1 MQTKL
6 SENIIN
12 IFYALIWLM
21 ISLWCGVNH
30 EIFADEAQAYLIARD
45 ASISEILTTV
55 ARTEGT
61 PALWFLWLKLL
72 IFWGLDY
79 SHLYIA
85 SILPNFIGV
94 CLFITKAPFSKVV
107 KYVLPLTYFVLYQ
120 YNIVARNYSLL
131 FLTTVIASIAYGQ
144 RQKHPYRLVWSLIFL
159 GSTTSHAFLLSCSIM
174 LFWMHN
180 DAQQAEGIKGYQ
192 KFIKGNL
199 RALSLFGIFI
209 IFSVLYLYPES
220 SNQYISN
227 YELIKGFRARNI
239 LALFSVGLITSSV
252 LSPENLEYIFIGLCY
267 SMCMIG
273 IMTKEYKL
281 KFGILLLPNILFM
294 LYVPYKPWHAGII
307 IMSIMFLL
315 WQEKEE
321 VSHWIKIGIGL
332 LFVMQ
337 IIWSYEGI
345 TTDIKGKYSVGK
357 DIHTFLEKQNISST
371 ETKIAAF
378 NGISL
383 HIYENNPNFSY
394 WDWREHGFTQRVTS
408 EDIKQKRAIIINK
421 EVYDVFNKRIKEIQE
436 QGKYQIKVFKSDHFF
451 ALQDMGKDETLYV
464 LYRDEP

>member
-6 SENIIN
+6 SENISN
-12 IFYALIWLM
+12 ILYALVWLM

-30 EIFADEAQAYLIARD
+30 EIYADEAQAYLIARD

-131 FLTTVIASIAYGQ
+131 FLTTVIASMAYAQ

-174 LFWMHN
+174 LFWMYN
-180 DAQQAEGIKGYQ
+180 DAKKAEGIKGYQ
-192 KFIKGNL
+192 EFIKGNL
-199 RALSLFGIFI
+199 RALSIFGIFM
-209 IFSVLYLYPES
+209 IFSALYLYPES

-227 YELIKGFRARNI
+227 YELIKGFRVRNV
-239 LALFSVGLITSSV
+239 LTVFSVGLITSSEP
-252 LSPENLEYIFIGLCY
+252 SPENLGYIFIGLCY
-267 SMCMIG
+267 SICMMCLMS
-273 IMTKEYKL
+273 KEYKM
-281 KFGILLLPNILFM
+281 KFWILLLPNILFM
-294 LYVPYKPWHAGII
+294 LYVPYKPWHTGII
-307 IMSIMFLL
+307 IMSVMFLL
-315 WQEKEE
+315 WQEKRK
-321 VSHWIKIGIGL
+321 VLTQIKISISVLLCLQMIWGVTGI
-332 LFVMQ
+332 
-337 IIWSYEGI
+337 
-345 TTDIKGKYSVGK
+345 IKDVRGKYSVGK
-357 DIHTFLEKQNISST
+357 DIYTFLKKQSISLA
-371 ETKIAAF
+371 ETKLASF

-383 HIYENNPNFSY
+383 HIYENNLNFSY
-394 WDWREHGFTQRVTS
+394 WDWRKHGFTQRVTR
-408 EDIKQKRAIIINK
+408 EDIKNKRAIIINK
-421 EVYDVFNKRIKEIQE
+421 EVYDIFNKRIKEIQQ
-436 QGKYQIKVFKSDHFF
+436 QGQYQIKVFKSNHFF